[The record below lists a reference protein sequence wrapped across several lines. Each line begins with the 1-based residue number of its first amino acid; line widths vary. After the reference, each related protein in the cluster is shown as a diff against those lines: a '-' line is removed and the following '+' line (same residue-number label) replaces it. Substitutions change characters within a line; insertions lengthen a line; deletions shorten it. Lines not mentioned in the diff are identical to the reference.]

1 MFFGLTNSPA
11 TFQALM
17 NTIFADLVVKGK
29 VVVYLDNILIFTPTL
44 LEHCQLVNKVLRRL
58 EEHDLYLRPSKC
70 DFEKDKIEYLG
81 MIIRHNEVSM
91 DKGKVCAVQDWPPP
105 KNLKDVRAFLG
116 FANFYRR
123 FIKDFAK
130 LARPMIDLTKKDTV
144 TYKIVTMFHSF
155 SEND

>member
-1 MFFGLTNSPA
+1 MFFGLTNSLA

-29 VVVYLDNILIFTPTL
+29 VVIYLDNILIFTPTL
-44 LEHCQLVNKVLRRL
+44 LEHCQLVNKVLKRL

-70 DFEKDKIEYLG
+70 NFEKDEIEYLG

-91 DKGKVCAVQDWPPP
+91 DKGKVRAIQDWPSP

-116 FANFYRR
+116 FANFYQR

-130 LARPMIDLTKKDTV
+130 LARPMIDLTKKD
-144 TYKIVTMFHSF
+144 IVAARYI
-155 SEND
+155 EQIE